1 MAERRGD
8 HHLVLQVGKLAYWR
22 GIDAP
27 ALAFPIGV
35 IPASAN
41 ISAAGKALAYAIARQ
56 ESAFNPKARSSAGA
70 LGLLQLMPNTAK
82 SVARK
87 VGVSYSPDRLTSDP
101 GYNATLGAHFLG
113 EQIADFGGSYVLT
126 FAAYNAGPRRAREWI
141 ERFGDPRGK
150 PLDQVVDWVERIPY
164 TETRNYVQRI
174 MENYGVYKMRLGA
187 GFDIERDLRFGR
199 GG

>member
-1 MAERRGD
+1 M
-8 HHLVLQVGKLAYWR
+8 
-22 GIDAP
+22 
-27 ALAFPIGV
+27 

-126 FAAYNAGPRRAREWI
+126 FAAYNAGPGRVIRAGGIPRIRETQ
-141 ERFGDPRGK
+141 
-150 PLDQVVDWVERIPY
+150 L
-164 TETRNYVQRI
+164 YVAAI
-174 MENYGVYKMRLGA
+174 MGRLS
-187 GFDIERDLRFGR
+187 DHSRE
-199 GG
+199 